1 MTKEQPAP
9 ANEDGVYRFCSE
21 ENREKNSGRRP
32 GRAAAGC
39 DGNKQDFRA
48 FLTDEQYEIA
58 ALKKGDRP

>member
-1 MTKEQPAP
+1 MTEGKPAP
-9 ANEDGVYRFCSE
+9 ANGNTVHRFRFK
-21 ENREKNSGRRP
+21 NREKNSGRRP